1 MERTYMKFFRVIS
14 FLLLICSSLSCSE
27 FTNDPIP
34 ASEPQTAEFTITFLY
49 FTPYAVEINSTI
61 DNWES
66 HNIWQSNTNTFKY
79 TLLQKV
85 KNAVQV
91 TGILR
96 KPDGRLLCLI
106 RGRGFLIKNIN
117 I

>member
-34 ASEPQTAEFTITFLY
+34 ASEPQTAEFIITFLY
-49 FTPYAVEINSTI
+49 FTPYAVEINSPI

-79 TLLQKV
+79 TYT
-85 KNAVQV
+85 NV
-91 TGILR
+91 TGSNIASIVSFFS
-96 KPDGRLLCLI
+96 LCS
-106 RGRGFLIKNIN
+106 
-117 I
+117 